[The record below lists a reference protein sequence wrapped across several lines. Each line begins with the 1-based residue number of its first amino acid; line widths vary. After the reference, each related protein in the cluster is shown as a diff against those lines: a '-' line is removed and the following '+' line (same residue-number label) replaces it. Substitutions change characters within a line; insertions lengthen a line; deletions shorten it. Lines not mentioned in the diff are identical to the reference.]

1 MAQQVRDVMTRNPI
15 TMQATATATDAAK
28 AMRDRDIGD
37 ILVLENSLIC
47 GIVTDRDIVVRGLG
61 VGLDPG
67 QTKLGEIC
75 SRELTT
81 VSPTDDVSD
90 VIALMRGKA
99 IRRLPVVE
107 NERPVGIVSLGDL
120 AVERD
125 QRSVL
130 GEISAAPPN
139 R

>member
-37 ILVLENSLIC
+37 ILVVENNLIC

-90 VIALMRGKA
+90 VIALMRGRA